1 MKRGSLIAVFAL
13 TLGAA
18 LWRGWRA
25 RPPSKGP
32 PLPAADE
39 PSSAPAPP
47 PRPPE
52 SPVRVV
58 NDGLP
63 IMPAGPSASIPDGPV
78 HPHPITPEHERIFE
92 ENRLIGALNGA
103 MDVKDVAGL
112 RRLLEEYKEKYPEDD
127 QMLEG
132 GYAAIAD
139 CFEHPGEASRTAA
152 RRWAE
157 EHRGSTLRRF
167 VYRHCLGQ

>member
-1 MKRGSLIAVFAL
+1 MKRGAVIAVLAL
-13 TLGAA
+13 VVGAA
-18 LWRGWRA
+18 VWLGWRA
-25 RPPSKGP
+25 RRPT
-32 PLPAADE
+32 LPAAE
-39 PSSAPAPP
+39 ASSAPAPTV
-47 PRPPE
+47 RPPA
-52 SPVRVV
+52 SPVAVAH
-58 NDGLP
+58 DGLP

-112 RRLLEEYKEKYPEDD
+112 RRLLVEYQDKYPEDD
-127 QMLEG
+127 QMLQG
-132 GYAAIAD
+132 GYAVIAD
-139 CFEHPGEASRTAA
+139 CLEHPGEASRAA
-152 RRWAE
+152 AQRWAE

>member
-1 MKRGSLIAVFAL
+1 MKRGAVIAVLAL
-13 TLGAA
+13 VVGLAVW
-18 LWRGWRA
+18 LGWRA
-25 RPPSKGP
+25 RQTSTTAILPPEQASSEP
-32 PLPAADE
+32 ALPA
-39 PSSAPAPP
+39 
-47 PRPPE
+47 
-52 SPVRVV
+52 SPVTVA

-63 IMPAGPSASIPDGPV
+63 IMPAGPRAPIPDGPV

-103 MDVKDVAGL
+103 MDLKDVAGL
-112 RRLLEEYKEKYPEDD
+112 RRLLEEYQDKYPEDD
-127 QMLEG
+127 QMLQG

-139 CFEHPGEASRTAA
+139 CLEHPGEASRAA
-152 RRWAE
+152 AQRWAE